1 MPTITREQVTA
12 VVSSRAASTDA
23 SGSAL
28 AISCTAPAKM
38 HTRPG
43 VVPARRGVLPARRG
57 EYASSPG
64 QHAFGSSAEQCWR
77 WRSQN
82 GSKDWWSQ
90 GSRTSKDAEG
100 SEQSPE
106 RAHSRGHQ
114 TFRANQRCF
123 YAIAALLLRR
133 LPQPRPGVVSSRRG
147 VGATPRGRSVKP
159 PGRPATSPGRSFVRP
174 GEVTAAP
181 AKRPRRSPA
190 YGLRLRVLLEETR
203 GYVIATG

>member
-43 VVPARRGVLPARRG
+43 VLPARRGVMTPRRG
-57 EYASSPG
+57 AYASSPG
-64 QHAFGSSAEQCWR
+64 QHAFGSSAEMCWR
-77 WRSQN
+77 WSDHT
-82 GSKDWWSQ
+82 GSKDWWPQ
-90 GSRTSKDAEG
+90 GSRKSKDAEG

-114 TFRANQRCF
+114 TFRANQRSF
-123 YAIAALLLRR
+123 HAIATLLLRR
-133 LPQPRPGVVSSRRG
+133 LPQPRPGVVPSRRG
-147 VGATPRGRSVKP
+147 VGATPRGRPAKP

-190 YGLRLRVLLEETR
+190 YGLRLRVPWT
-203 GYVIATG
+203 